1 MSTKKTTYLAMTV
14 AAAMMLSYLESV
26 IPSPVPIPGVKLGL
40 ANVAVIFALEK
51 FGRKEAFAVSLV
63 RVFLLALLFGS
74 AVSMLYSIAG
84 AVLSLF
90 VMILLRKTD
99 RFTVTGISV
108 GGAVAHN
115 LGQILVA
122 CALLGP
128 RALGYYLPLLLVSGA
143 VSGIAVGLASA
154 AVVKRVRISGL

>member
-1 MSTKKTTYLAMTV
+1 MSTRKTTYLAMTV
-14 AAAMMLSYLESV
+14 AAAMILSYLESV
-26 IPSPVPIPGVKLGL
+26 IPSPFPVPGVKLGL
-40 ANVAVIFALEK
+40 ANIAVIFALEK

-84 AVLSLF
+84 AVLSLC
-90 VMILLRKTD
+90 VMILLRKSD
-99 RFTVTGISV
+99 RFTGTGISV

-115 LGQILVA
+115 LGQTLVA

-128 RALGYYLPLLLVSGA
+128 SALGYYLPILLVSGA

-154 AVVKRVRISGL
+154 AVVNRVSVSGL